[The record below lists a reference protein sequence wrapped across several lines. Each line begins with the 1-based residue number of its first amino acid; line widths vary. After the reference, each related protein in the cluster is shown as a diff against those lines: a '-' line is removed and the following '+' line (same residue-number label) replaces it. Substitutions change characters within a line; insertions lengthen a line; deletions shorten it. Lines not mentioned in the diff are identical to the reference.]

1 MHKTQEQFLTRLQ
14 DLIPEHI
21 SISNNTKKL
30 EFEREA
36 IHYSVTFINEIAIE
50 AFARCEKLPEIDL
63 VVELKDALCDIEV
76 LTSFLRF
83 ACHAILD
90 D

>member
-1 MHKTQEQFLTRLQ
+1 MYKTQEQFLTRLQ

-21 SISNNTKKL
+21 SINSKKL
-30 EFEREA
+30 EFEKEA
-36 IHYSVTFINEIAIE
+36 IHYSITFINEIAIE
-50 AFARCEKLPEIDL
+50 AFARCEKLPQVDYVL
-63 VVELKDALCDIEV
+63 ELKDALCDIEV

-83 ACHAILD
+83 ACHAIMD